1 MKRKYEVKWYELG
14 MTNERCRRFFTKICA
29 IFFAAYIEAY
39 EYAENPRIKE
49 I

>member
-14 MTNERCRRFFTKICA
+14 MTNERSRRLFTKIGA
-29 IFFAAYIEAY
+29 IFFASYIEAY
-39 EYAENPRIKE
+39 EYAEPKIKE